1 MDMFWIGFV
10 FAVDIMILFLGIYLV
25 HLIAERYE
33 HRMLVLDK
41 KTNLSYEEFKD
52 LNKQIKKN
60 LNLTNFDFKIVLAN
74 SKVVLKIKKNYFEFF
89 QKDNSL
95 AFLFN
100 EEKLIENKLLNI

>member
-1 MDMFWIGFV
+1 MEMFWIGFV
-10 FAVDIMILFLGIYLV
+10 LAVAIMILFLEIYLV
-25 HLIAERYE
+25 HLIEERYQ

-41 KTNLSYEEFKD
+41 KTNLSYEEFKN